1 MTDNINLYQLP
12 TTDNAVVMPCPTS
25 LGTLQVFITGA
36 VFYLVLLVWV
46 SNLGTNPVRTQG
58 CTGEE
63 G

>member
-1 MTDNINLYQLP
+1 LP